1 MKLEDLREATQCVVD
16 GNHRFVR
23 RFRDGFNTIQAHA
36 IPESLWRQY
45 LITGITP
52 EVSQFFV
59 EYFLVG
65 KGRGEEC
72 IPYLGV
78 QLKLLR

>member
-1 MKLEDLREATQCVVD
+1 VRGGWQPPFCPPLPRRLQHDPSPRDTGIALAT
-16 GNHRFVR
+16 N
-23 RFRDGFNTIQAHA
+23 
-36 IPESLWRQY
+36 